1 MEHLKQAKKI
11 RVIGKNGDD
20 YRTVIVRLNDVDVLM
35 VADSGAD
42 VNIMDEHQ
50 FKAFSHRT
58 HDKPI
63 LANSNVKLRTLQHK
77 LEVKGEFQTVIRNE
91 TCGKPTKFVVV
102 SGRIQS
108 PPLISKETLIALG
121 MLKIQPDGSFAE
133 PNDLAI
139 SEERHNANTVKQA
152 EGEQDMNNLII
163 KYSHLFQGIGKIEDR
178 ENGREILSRFH
189 MKPGVVPVAQKPRH
203 VPYYLQEPL
212 KTWLDFSI
220 QEDIFEKVPDDEPV
234 TWCSPLVVQPKPR
247 FAGLRSDQLEPHM
260 IRASVDL
267 RVPNQYMEK
276 NRISQAPIV
285 EDFIHKFHDCTIWTK
300 LDLRRDTTS

>member
-1 MEHLKQAKKI
+1 MDCLGVNEKGKDCPAYGKKCHKCLKLNRFSSVCKSESTRSHKFRRQKQSKRNSSGRIKKTTEDAESTSSDDDFFGQAVEHLKQAKKI

-20 YRTVIVRLNDVDVLM
+20 YRTVMVRLNDVDVLM
-35 VADSGAD
+35 EADGGAD

-77 LEVKGEFQTVIRNE
+77 LEVKGEFQTVIRNK

-121 MLKIQPDGSFAE
+121 MLKIQPDGSFAK

-139 SEERHNANTVKQA
+139 FEERHNANTVKQA
-152 EGEQDMNNLII
+152 EGEQDM
-163 KYSHLFQGIGKIEDR
+163 KD
-178 ENGREILSRFH
+178 
-189 MKPGVVPVAQKPRH
+189 
-203 VPYYLQEPL
+203 
-212 KTWLDFSI
+212 
-220 QEDIFEKVPDDEPV
+220 
-234 TWCSPLVVQPKPR
+234 
-247 FAGLRSDQLEPHM
+247 
-260 IRASVDL
+260 
-267 RVPNQYMEK
+267 
-276 NRISQAPIV
+276 
-285 EDFIHKFHDCTIWTK
+285 
-300 LDLRRDTTS
+300 